1 MNQMRARRII
11 LFAVLA
17 VAAASAFAVAPAAK
31 GPKVV
36 FKEEAWNFGRA
47 KMGAD
52 LVHEFAFKNEGDA
65 PLKIINVE
73 TSCGCTAA
81 LVSDKKIEPGK
92 SGKIKITFN
101 TQGYAGEVV
110 KYVYVETDDP
120 VQPRVQLRISA
131 AVDVPPQP
139 RIDFDR
145 YSFDGGLLIEG
156 DELAAPVT
164 VYNKGELELRFEIQL
179 SGAQVLFAGKP
190 AVYPIKVAAGKE
202 AALVIKMD
210 LTGRMGPIREFALFK
225 SNDPLRSTISVNLNG
240 YIVTKAQLRQVFQ
253 KYKDLLNIK

>member
-1 MNQMRARRII
+1 MNQLRARRII
-11 LFAVLA
+11 LVAVLA
-17 VAAASAFAVAPAAK
+17 VAAASAFAAAPAAK

-52 LVHEFAFKNEGDA
+52 LVHEFIFKNEGDA
-65 PLKIINVE
+65 PLKIVNVE

-81 LVSDKKIEPGK
+81 LVSDKKVEPGK
-92 SGKIKITFN
+92 SGKIKVTFN

-120 VQPRVQLRISA
+120 VQPRVQLKISA

-145 YSFDGGLLIEG
+145 YSFDGGLLVEG
-156 DELAAPVT
+156 DALVSPVT
-164 VYNKGELELRFEIQL
+164 VYNKGELELKFEVQL
-179 SGAQVLFAGKP
+179 TGAQVLFAGKP

-202 AALVIKMD
+202 VALVIKID

-225 SNDPLRSTISVNLNG
+225 SNDPMRSTISVNLNG

-253 KYKDLLNIK
+253 KYKDLIK

>member
-1 MNQMRARRII
+1 MQQHRARRII
-11 LFAVLA
+11 LFALLA
-17 VAAASAFAVAPAAK
+17 FAAASALATAAAK
-31 GPKVV
+31 GPKIV
-36 FKEEAWNFGRA
+36 FKEEAWNFGKA

-52 LVHEFAFKNEGDA
+52 LVHEFVFKNEGDA

-81 LVSDKKIEPGK
+81 LVSDKKLEPGK
-92 SGKIKITFN
+92 SGKIKITFA

-120 VQPRVQLRISA
+120 VQPRVQLKITA
-131 AVDVPPQP
+131 AIDVPPQP

-145 YSFDGGLLIEG
+145 YTFDGGLLVEG
-156 DELAAPVT
+156 DELVAPVT
-164 VYNKGELELRFEIQL
+164 VYNKGELELKFEVQL
-179 SGAQVLFAGKP
+179 AGAKVLVAGKP

-202 AALVIKMD
+202 AELVIKMD
-210 LTGRMGPIREFALFK
+210 LGGRMGPIREFALFK

-240 YIVTKAQLRQVFQ
+240 YIVTKVQLRQVFQ
-253 KYKDLLNIK
+253 KYKDLLK